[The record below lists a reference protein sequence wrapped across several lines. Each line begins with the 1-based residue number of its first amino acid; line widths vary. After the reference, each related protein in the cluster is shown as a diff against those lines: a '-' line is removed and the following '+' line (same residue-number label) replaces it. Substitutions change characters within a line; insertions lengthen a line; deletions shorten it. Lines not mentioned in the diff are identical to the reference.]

1 MYKTSVIGFPR
12 IGENRELKKV
22 VESFLKGDITKNE
35 LLNESSNI
43 RKKHLNILKEN
54 SVDYITINDFSLY
67 DTFLDTIVFL
77 GAIPEK
83 YKELELDE
91 IDTYFAMA
99 KGYQKNDKDVKALA
113 MKKWFNTNYHYLVPE
128 LDKNIKFSLNPK
140 KLLREY
146 QEARDLK
153 ITPKISIVGPY
164 TFLKLSN
171 IKEGVLEN
179 YINDIKEIY
188 IELIQFLNKLDISY
202 IQIEEP
208 ILVTDLDNNDIVNFE
223 NIYKE
228 ILNVKEKKVLLQTYF
243 GDIRDI
249 YKNVI
254 ELNFDAIGFD
264 LVDGEY
270 NFNLIEKYG
279 TNNKEIFAG
288 IVNGKNIFI
297 NDYKK
302 SIEKIDRI
310 GVDNVVLSTSCSLL
324 HVPFT
329 IKNETTLDEKYKNLL
344 SFALEKLVELRELK
358 NILEFEDFENHN
370 KYNENQNKIK
380 SKENLTEFINNEV
393 KEKVKN
399 LKNEDFYRKE
409 KFNERIKLQKE
420 KLNLPILPTTTI
432 GSFPQTSEVRK
443 IRNKYRKNEISKEE
457 YNNFIYSKIEEVIK
471 LQENLELDVLVHG
484 EFERTDMVEYFGEH
498 FEGFLR
504 TKNGWVQSY
513 GTRCVKPPVIFGD
526 VSRKDSFTVEYIKY
540 AQSITNKYVKGMLTG
555 PITIINWSFVREDLS
570 IRDIAYQI
578 ALALQDEVLD
588 LEKSEIKVIQIDE
601 AALRE
606 KLPLRKENWKEYLDI
621 AIKAFRLTNSKV
633 KADTQIHTHMCYSEF
648 KDIINEIKELDADVI
663 TIEAAKSDLTMIDI
677 LNENNY
683 DKEVGPGVYD
693 IHSPR
698 IPNVEEFKTIIN
710 DLTKKIELDKLW
722 INPDCG
728 LKTRGNEE
736 TIESLKNMVLATKEI
751 RKEIELQK

>member
-12 IGENRELKKV
+12 IGENRELKKI
-22 VESFLKGDITKNE
+22 VENFLKKEITKNE
-35 LLNESSNI
+35 LLKESSNI

-54 SVDYITINDFSLY
+54 SIDYITINDFSLY
-67 DTFLDTIVFL
+67 DNFLDTICLL
-77 GAIPEK
+77 GAIPK
-83 YKELELDE
+83 RYNELELDE
-91 IDTYFAMA
+91 LDTYFAMA

-128 LDKNIKFSLNPK
+128 LDKNISFNLNLK
-140 KLLREY
+140 KILSEY
-146 QEARDLK
+146 KEAKDLE
-153 ITPKISIVGPY
+153 ITPKISIIGPY

-171 IKEGVLEN
+171 IKEGDLED

-188 IELIQFLNKLDISY
+188 IELIQNLNKLDISY

-208 ILVTDLDNNDIVNFE
+208 ILVTDLNNKDIINFE

-228 ILNVKEKKVLLQTYF
+228 ILNVKEKKILLQTYF

-249 YKNVI
+249 YENIIK
-254 ELNFDAIGFD
+254 LDFDAIGLD
-264 LVDGEY
+264 LIDGEY
-270 NFNLIEKYG
+270 NFELIEKYG
-279 TNNKEIFAG
+279 INNKEIFAG

-302 SIEKIDRI
+302 SIEIIDRLGI
-310 GVDNVVLSTSCSLL
+310 ENLVLSSSCSLL
-324 HVPFT
+324 HLPFT
-329 IKNETTLDEKYKNLL
+329 IKNETSLDEKYKILL
-344 SFALEKLVELRELK
+344 SFAVEKLIELRELK

-370 KYNENQNKIK
+370 KYNENQKKIK
-380 SKENLTEFINNEV
+380 SKQNLTEFLNNEV

-399 LKNEDFYRKE
+399 LKEEDFYRKE
-409 KFNERIKLQKE
+409 KFDERIKLQK
-420 KLNLPILPTTTI
+420 KYLNLPKLPTTTI
-432 GSFPQTSEVRK
+432 GSFPQTLEVRK
-443 IRNKYRKNEISKEE
+443 IRNKYRKNEITKNK
-457 YNNFIYSKIEEVIK
+457 YNEFIYSKIEEVIK
-471 LQENLELDVLVHG
+471 LQENLEIDVLVHG
-484 EFERTDMVEYFGEH
+484 EFERTDMVEYFGEN
-498 FEGFLR
+498 FEGFLI

-526 VSRKDSFTVEYIKY
+526 ISRKDSFTVEYIKY
-540 AQSITNKYVKGMLTG
+540 AQELTNKYVKGMLTG

-588 LEKSEIKVIQIDE
+588 LEKSGIKVIQIDE

-663 TIEAAKSDLTMIDI
+663 TIEAAKSDLSMIDI

-698 IPNVEEFKTIIN
+698 IPSVEEFETVIN
-710 DLTKKIELDKLW
+710 ELTKKIEIEKLW

-728 LKTRGNEE
+728 LKTRGNKE
-736 TIESLKNMVLATKEI
+736 TIESLRNMVVATKNI
-751 RKEIELQK
+751 RKNL